1 MKLLG
6 AGAAAAALLLM
17 LPAAARA
24 NVTIMPSCTV
34 SGVTASCG
42 SGWYT
47 SDVTVS
53 FSLSGSGFSNPT
65 GCGNQTVSVD
75 TSGTV
80 FRCTVDLGGG
90 SVVGAAVTIQ
100 RDATPPT
107 TSGIAAQRGPD
118 MNGWYNHPIQVAVS
132 GTDAMSGIASCTN
145 ATYSGPDSGS
155 ASVGGTCTDNAG
167 NVSSAA
173 TLAFQY
179 DGTSPSASPTPTRAA
194 DAADWYN
201 HPVDVVFSGTDA
213 VSGVDTCTT
222 ATYSGPD
229 IATTSVS
236 GTCRDK
242 AGNTASASFALRY
255 DATPPSVT
263 GATPDRAP
271 DANGWYNHRFLV
283 SFAGADATS
292 GIASCDAPTYEKPND
307 AAAMLSGRC
316 RDNAG
321 NVSEPSA
328 FAFKFDATPPKVN
341 DLTLSSFDRTVT
353 LTWKASADVTG
364 IRIVRSRS
372 KASSVTV
379 YDGKRATTFTD
390 KGVRNDKRYAYVLI
404 ARDAAGNTV
413 ELKALATPSL
423 PLLAPRPAAHIRGD
437 TMLRWRGVPHAS
449 YYNVQLWSG
458 GSKVLTTW
466 SSHPN
471 LLVQHLRSG
480 SYIWYVWPGFGPRS
494 QHRYG
499 ALLGRSTFVVTG

>member
-1 MKLLG
+1 MKLVA
-6 AGAAAAALLLM
+6 AGTAASALLLM

-24 NVTIMPSCTV
+24 NVTIVPSCTV
-34 SGVTASCG
+34 SGVTAPCG

-65 GCGNQTVSVD
+65 GCGNQTVNVD
-75 TSGTV
+75 TSGTL
-80 FRCTVDLGGG
+80 FRCTVDLSGG
-90 SVVGAAVTIQ
+90 SVVGAAVTIK

-107 TSGIAAQRGPD
+107 ASGIAAQRGPD

-145 ATYSGPDSGS
+145 ATYSGPDSAS

-167 NVSSAA
+167 NVSSTV

-179 DGTSPSASPTPTRAA
+179 DATPPSASPTPARAA

-229 IATTSVS
+229 SAATSLS

-242 AGNTASASFALRY
+242 AGNTATASFALRY

-271 DANGWYNHRFLV
+271 DANGWYNHRLLV
-283 SFAGADATS
+283 SFAGADTTS
-292 GIASCDAPTYEKPND
+292 GIASCDAPTYERPND
-307 AAAMLSGRC
+307 ASAVVSGRC

-341 DLTLSSFDRTVT
+341 DLTLSSFDRAVT

-364 IRIVRSRS
+364 IKIVRSGG
-372 KASSVTV
+372 KAPPVTV
-379 YDGKRATTFTD
+379 YDGRRATTFTD
-390 KGVRNDKRYAYVLI
+390 KGVRNDKRYAYMLI
-404 ARDAAGNTV
+404 ARDAAGNTA

-437 TMLRWRGVPHAS
+437 TTLRWRVVPHAS

-466 SSHPN
+466 ASQPN

-480 SYIWYVWPGFGPRS
+480 SYVWYVWPGFGPRS
-494 QHRYG
+494 QHHYG